1 MKRLREEPG
10 PVHLVDGESE
20 RPGSRFQKS
29 RTRWAQKGPELGPRP
44 VLVEAREKRVPGVGE
59 VRKKAK
65 AVGREVRAEELRG
78 GGFSSAGNSIL
89 ASELIRIRPG
99 IRGAGNLRSQ
109 APTLR
114 SRLKHAALKRLESRR
129 ICARVLWHTRHVSG
143 PEHVRLAGF
152 AVLSAP
158 GARLGHLREHLRD
171 PVQQLARAQDPGN
184 RCAVLEGLAEVL
196 SEGSGARHALHVQI
210 ALQIEPREGSGF
222 RAEGPGAA
230 GEVDEGVENG
240 LDAEVLGLEYG
251 FFDVS
256 EDLRIATP
264 AAERVGDS
272 EIPNGRQAR
281 ERPERASD
289 FRARSELCLRLDLIK
304 EPEKSA

>member
-10 PVHLVDGESE
+10 SVHLVDGEPE
-20 RPGSRFQKS
+20 RPGCGFQKS
-29 RTRWAQKGPELGPRP
+29 RTRWVQKGPELGPRP
-44 VLVEAREKRVPGVGE
+44 VLVEAREKRVPGVCE
-59 VRKKAK
+59 VGKKAK
-65 AVGREVRAEELRG
+65 AVGREVRVEELRG
-78 GGFSSAGNSIL
+78 GGLSSAGNSIV
-89 ASELIRIRPG
+89 ARELIWIRPG
-99 IRGAGNLRSQ
+99 MRSAGNLRFQ

-114 SRLKHAALKRLESRR
+114 SRLKPAALARLESRQ
-129 ICARVLWHTRHVSG
+129 ICARVLRLIRCISG
-143 PEHVRLAGF
+143 PEHVRFAGF
-152 AVLSAP
+152 AAP

-196 SEGSGARHALHVQI
+196 SDGSRTRHALHIQI

-264 AAERVGDS
+264 AAERVGNL
-272 EIPNGRQAR
+272 EIPDRRQAR